1 MTELVVEK
9 DMVASVHYTGTFP
22 EDGEEFDSS
31 KGSEPLS
38 FLVGHKQMI
47 PGFEREMMGATVG
60 EKRTFTLP
68 PEDAYGQPSDE
79 NVVELAKEQFGEIT
93 PTEGMMLMSDA
104 GPFRVVGVNEE
115 TVKVDFNHPMA
126 GRTLKFE
133 VEVMDL
139 RKQVAKSYSMV
150 MLMAQVAINIKQGS
164 LACVN
169 WPYYG
174 GKN

>member
-68 PEDAYGQPSDE
+68 LKMHMV
-79 NVVELAKEQFGEIT
+79 NH
-93 PTEGMMLMSDA
+93 LMKTSL
-104 GPFRVVGVNEE
+104 NWQKSNL
-115 TVKVDFNHPMA
+115 VK
-126 GRTLKFE
+126 
-133 VEVMDL
+133 
-139 RKQVAKSYSMV
+139 
-150 MLMAQVAINIKQGS
+150 
-164 LACVN
+164 
-169 WPYYG
+169 
-174 GKN
+174 